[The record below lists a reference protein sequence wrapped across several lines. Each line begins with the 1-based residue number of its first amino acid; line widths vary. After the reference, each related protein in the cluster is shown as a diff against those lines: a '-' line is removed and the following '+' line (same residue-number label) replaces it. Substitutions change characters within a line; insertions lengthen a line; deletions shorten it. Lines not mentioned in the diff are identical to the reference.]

1 MGYSPA
7 ADDIVAER
15 LVSGVYSVTAPT
27 TCQYGKVLNDIQSK
41 IHLVS
46 SLSIPSPILPIQRLS
61 GRHPNVVGQHLV
73 SFPAL
78 ALFYFGLSLRGR
90 RPTLKKYQGEK
101 VDKPL
106 PVPQPPPPPT

>member
-78 ALFYFGLSLRGR
+78 ALFLLWTVAAGSTADPKKISRG
-90 RPTLKKYQGEK
+90 KS
-101 VDKPL
+101 
-106 PVPQPPPPPT
+106 